1 MSDPRLDPALG
12 KALDAYTVPPLS
24 PGFADRVVAAAANV
38 RPSLPAPVPSRGGR
52 RARWIRGHRV
62 VIGVVAFGLMSAGA
76 AATAIFG
83 DVARTIPVIGPLIAS
98 VSPEKPQHKSSL
110 AHVAKPKTDEGT
122 VPAMVEEVAPAPLPL
137 TLPEQ
142 IAVRRAVRRE
152 IVAERIAAGLQ
163 QRAERRESLGLPP
176 RPPHPAQIMPI
187 LRRIPPADRAAVV
200 QRVREIRL
208 QQRAAE
214 LGLTERAPV
223 PPEPNAAIAPRPD
236 QQLPPSIVPS
246 LPVTPSTGA
255 PSPGTE
261 PVVPTS
267 PAAGAVPRGE
277 VVLTP
282 ERIEQLRRLRAYRE
296 LQQRRRE
303 LRRQRLQQ

>member
-62 VIGVVAFGLMSAGA
+62 VIGVVAFSLMSAGA

-98 VSPEKPQHKSSL
+98 VSPAKPQPKPKL
-110 AHVAKPKTDEGT
+110 AAVAKPKPDEGDP
-122 VPAMVEEVAPAPLPL
+122 PAVVDEADTAPLPL
-137 TLPEQ
+137 TLPER
-142 IAVRRAVRRE
+142 IVVRRAIRRE
-152 IVAERIAAGLQ
+152 IVAERIAVGLQ
-163 QRAERRESLGLPP
+163 QRAERRAALGLPASPP
-176 RPPHPAQIMPI
+176 RPAQIVPI
-187 LRRIPPADRAAVV
+187 LRRIPPADRAAVI
-200 QRVREIRL
+200 QRVREIR
-208 QQRAAE
+208 QEQRAAE
-214 LGLTERAPV
+214 LGLPSRAAV
-223 PPEPNAAIAPRPD
+223 IPEMDAAIAPRPELAAPPMPAPAVPTAPLPD
-236 QQLPPSIVPS
+236 VQPPSNSSPDV
-246 LPVTPSTGA
+246 GA
-255 PSPGTE
+255 
-261 PVVPTS
+261 
-267 PAAGAVPRGE
+267 AQRGDMAM
-277 VVLTP
+277 TP
-282 ERIEQLRRLRAYRE
+282 ERIEQLRRLRALRE